1 MKVKFTTTI
10 DEELLKAVKI
20 RAIEENTS
28 VARIIETLFIKYL
41 NEKRLPGISL
51 TVLIFTSISPL
62 SAAQQYQSS
71 IAALSVLV

>member
-41 NEKRLPGISL
+41 NEKKDC
-51 TVLIFTSISPL
+51 
-62 SAAQQYQSS
+62 QE
-71 IAALSVLV
+71 